1 MIEKMSNLR
10 FASSADIFVEAK
22 RVLLYYG
29 VKLAPHVIVRSEGVY
44 IHTADG
50 YKVLDWTSGQM
61 ALILGHGHPEIV
73 ETIVYHASHLDHLLS
88 SNISPPVVAL
98 ATELVDLLPPGLDRA
113 MFLSTG
119 GESCEAAIKMA
130 KVYTGKYEIVA
141 LGSSWHGMIG
151 ASVAAQYAGGRKGF
165 GPLIPGNFSLPSPN
179 PYRSVFRKPDASYD
193 WQAELDYGWN
203 LIDQNSTGSLAAVIA
218 EPILSSGGMLTL
230 PPGYLRALKTHCERR
245 GMLLI
250 LDEAQTAFGRCGGM
264 FAFQDESIVPD
275 ILTLSKTLGGG
286 LPLSAVITSNEIATH
301 CEQMNFLFCTTHVND
316 PLPAAVGHKII
327 QIVIRDDLCARAKTM
342 GEKLH
347 MKLRELQ
354 SRYGCVGDIRGR
366 GLLAG
371 IEIVADPVTKVP
383 APDLGHALA
392 QSMFRLGLAINLT
405 IGGSGSILRIAPPI
419 IMTEEE
425 LESGLKILEESFS
438 FTEGTLP
445 HVRAEDRLH
454 LKSLL

>member
-165 GPLIPGNFSLPSPN
+165 GPL
-179 PYRSVFRKPDASYD
+179 
-193 WQAELDYGWN
+193 E
-203 LIDQNSTGSLAAVIA
+203 TLAFHRQIH
-218 EPILSSGGMLTL
+218 IGLSSENQTL
-230 PPGYLRALKTHCERR
+230 LMTGKQSWT
-245 GMLLI
+245 M
-250 LDEAQTAFGRCGGM
+250 
-264 FAFQDESIVPD
+264 
-275 ILTLSKTLGGG
+275 
-286 LPLSAVITSNEIATH
+286 
-301 CEQMNFLFCTTHVND
+301 
-316 PLPAAVGHKII
+316 VG
-327 QIVIRDDLCARAKTM
+327 T
-342 GEKLH
+342 
-347 MKLRELQ
+347 
-354 SRYGCVGDIRGR
+354 
-366 GLLAG
+366 
-371 IEIVADPVTKVP
+371 
-383 APDLGHALA
+383 
-392 QSMFRLGLAINLT
+392 
-405 IGGSGSILRIAPPI
+405 
-419 IMTEEE
+419 
-425 LESGLKILEESFS
+425 
-438 FTEGTLP
+438 
-445 HVRAEDRLH
+445 
-454 LKSLL
+454 